1 MVVPGGF
8 EPPQRE
14 SKSLMLPLHKGT
26 IEDGQSGGIRT
37 HDFSVPSGARYQTA
51 LLTVAVVTGFEP
63 VHPELTARTDTFPDI
78 PQFKIGRP
86 EAIRTPDS
94 EIKSFVL

>member
-26 IEDGQSGGIRT
+26 IKDKLVRVRRFELLYPKLPTTS
-37 HDFSVPSGARYQTA
+37 FSHCSLDYFII
-51 LLTVAVVTGFEP
+51 L
-63 VHPELTARTDTFPDI
+63 EL
-78 PQFKIGRP
+78 GNN
-86 EAIRTPDS
+86 
-94 EIKSFVL
+94 